1 MPNQKNIDSVQKLKD
16 KLVNAKSL
24 IFADYKGL
32 KANEIN
38 ELRDK
43 LAEHGA
49 EMSVQKNTL
58 LKIALKE
65 NDQLTEQLEKEL
77 EGPVSV
83 FIANEDAISPL
94 KAIFDYAKER
104 ELPKVKAGIVGGIFA
119 TADEV
124 KVYSELPSREEL
136 LARVVGGMKSPLS
149 GFVNV
154 LGGTPRKLVYAL
166 AAIADKKEVS

>member
-1 MPNQKNIDSVQKLKD
+1 MPNQINIDKVQNLKD
-16 KLVNAKSL
+16 KFQKAKSL
-24 IFADYKGL
+24 VFADYQGL

-43 LAEHGA
+43 LAENDT
-49 EMSVQKNTL
+49 EMSVQKNSL

-65 NDQLTEQLEKEL
+65 TDQLNEKLEKEL
-77 EGPVSV
+77 EGPVTV
-83 FIANEDAISPL
+83 FISYKDAIAPL
-94 KAIFDYAKER
+94 KTLFEYAKDR
-104 ELPKVKAGIVGGIFA
+104 ELPKVKAGLISGLFA

-124 KVYSELPSREEL
+124 KVYSELPSKEEL
-136 LARVVGGMKSPLS
+136 LARVVGGMKAPLS

-154 LGGTPRKLVYAL
+154 LGGTQRKLVYAL